1 MKLSQSTI
9 EHLLD
14 TWPVARLATTKP
26 GGHPHQVPVVFVYH
40 AGQLWSPVDIKPKS
54 KNELVR
60 VQNAL
65 ANPAASLLL
74 DQYSDDW
81 SQLWW
86 LHIDVEIRVI
96 RLRDNHQDTLHT
108 NVTGAVEALRLKYP
122 QYQGTAVLREPPTL
136 LAMRPRQFSS
146 WSVAPGQ
153 GETNFQIDS
162 GS

>member
-14 TWPVARLATTKP
+14 TWPVARLATIRP

-40 AGQLWSPVDIKPKS
+40 AGQLWSPVDIKPKH

-86 LHIDVEIRVI
+86 LRIDVEIRVI
-96 RLRDNHQDTLHT
+96 RLRDKHRDKQHQDL
-108 NVTGAVEALRLKYP
+108 TGAVEALRLKYP
-122 QYQGTAVLREPPTL
+122 QYHGTAVLREPPTL
-136 LAMRPRQFSS
+136 LAMRPQRFSS
-146 WSVAPGQ
+146 WSVAP
-153 GETNFQIDS
+153 EHDASN
-162 GS
+162 